1 MERGWILLKRGLL
14 LRCPVCGKGK
24 LFRSLF
30 SMYDRCPVCHFVYER
45 EEGYF
50 SSAMA
55 INLIITEL
63 LVAAI
68 VIPLGVVAGTTP
80 NFPVIPVLI
89 MGGLLAVLLPLLFYR
104 HSRGLW
110 MSFDHWLNPPG
121 DM

>member
-1 MERGWILLKRGLL
+1 MGRGWILLERGLL

-24 LFRSLF
+24 LFRNLF
-30 SMYDRCPVCHFVYER
+30 TMYDQCPVCHFVYER

-80 NFPVIPVLI
+80 NFPIVPVLI
-89 MGGLLAVLLPLLFYR
+89 MGGLLAILLPLLFYR

-110 MSFDHWLNPPG
+110 MSMDHWLNPPLR
-121 DM
+121 